1 MEIDLT
7 ALPAPQVV
15 EEISFETI
23 LAAMKTDLVA
33 RFPAIEPTLALE
45 SAVVVKVL
53 QVCAYREMV
62 VRARINDSAR
72 ANLLAFATGNDL
84 EHLAAFYDV
93 TRMPGE
99 KDDRLKRRVVL
110 AIQGRSPGGTSSRY
124 ASIAMAADIR
134 VADAI
139 VYTVG
144 KSPVIHVAVFS
155 TDPDGVA
162 GADLIAIVN
171 SALQAPDKRMVNDT
185 IIVQSA
191 VRRVINIEANVWLL
205 PDTPLSVLQT
215 MEKSLRDAWAKTQA
229 LGRDFTERWWTAR
242 LMLDGVHRVEPV
254 LPAGDVI
261 IPPAEAMAIGTVTLN
276 FMGRAY

>member
-53 QVCAYREMV
+53 QVCAYREMI

-93 TRMPGE
+93 ARMPGE
-99 KDDRLKRRVVL
+99 KDDRLKRRVIL
-110 AIQGRSPGGTSSRY
+110 AIQGRSPGGTSARY

-134 VADAI
+134 VEDAI

-144 KSPVIHVAVFS
+144 KSPVVHVAIFS

-162 GADLIAIVN
+162 GDDLIAIVN
-171 SALQAPDKRMVNDT
+171 TALQAPDKKMVNDT
-185 IIVQSA
+185 IVVQSA
-191 VRRVINIEANVWLL
+191 VRRVVNIEANVWLL
-205 PDTPLSVLQT
+205 PDTSLSVLQT
-215 MEKSLRDAWAKTQA
+215 MEKSLRDAWAKAQA

-254 LPAGDVI
+254 LPVGDVI

>member
-33 RFPAIEPTLALE
+33 RFPSIEPTLALE

-53 QVCAYREMV
+53 QVCAYREII

-84 EHLAAFYDV
+84 EHLATFYDV
-93 TRMPGE
+93 ARMPGE
-99 KDDRLKRRVVL
+99 KDDRLKRRVIL
-110 AIQGRSPGGTSSRY
+110 AIQGRSPGGTAARY

-134 VADAI
+134 VEDAI

-144 KSPVIHVAVFS
+144 KSPVIHVAIFS

-171 SALQAPDKRMVNDT
+171 AALQAPDKRMVNDT
-185 IIVQSA
+185 IVTQSA
-191 VRRVINIEANVWLL
+191 VRRVVNIEANVWLL
-205 PDTPLSVLQT
+205 PDTSLSVLQT
-215 MEKSLRDAWAKTQA
+215 METSLRAAWAKTQA

-254 LPAGDVI
+254 LPVGDVI

>member
-84 EHLAAFYDV
+84 EHLAAFYDIA
-93 TRMPGE
+93 RMAGE
-99 KDDRLKRRVVL
+99 KDDRLKRRVIL
-110 AIQGRSPGGTSSRY
+110 AIQGRSPGGTSARY

-134 VADAI
+134 VEDAI

-144 KSPVIHVAVFS
+144 KSPVVHVAIFS

-162 GADLIAIVN
+162 GDDLIAIVN
-171 SALQAPDKRMVNDT
+171 AALQAPDKRMVNDT

-254 LPAGDVI
+254 LPVGDVV

>member
-53 QVCAYREMV
+53 QVCAYREMI

-99 KDDRLKRRVVL
+99 KDDRLKRRVIL
-110 AIQGRSPGGTSSRY
+110 AIQGRSPGGTSARY

-134 VADAI
+134 VEDAI

-144 KSPVIHVAVFS
+144 KSPIVHVAIFS

-162 GADLIAIVN
+162 GEDLIAIVN
-171 SALQAPDKRMVNDT
+171 SALQAPDKKMVNDT

-191 VRRVINIEANVWLL
+191 VRRVVNIEANVWLL
-205 PDTPLSVLQT
+205 PDTSLSVLQT
-215 MEKSLRDAWAKTQA
+215 MEKSLREAWAKTQA

-254 LPAGDVI
+254 LPVGDVI